1 MGLLRCIKAFLV
13 RDFQVES
20 SYRLSFLLQFFGL
33 FVSATLW
40 YFIAQV
46 LGGGGRNPELDQA
59 TAHVGYFPYVLI
71 GLMVN
76 RFQEV
81 SLGAYA
87 SQIRQEQTTGTL
99 EAMLVTP
106 ARLGHLVIAASS
118 WSYLMAGI
126 QSGLYL
132 IFGVF
137 VFGVVLNLGNLVAA
151 LLAVVLTIAAI
162 SGIGILSAAFVLYF
176 KRGNPI
182 NFVISATSALFGN
195 IFFPSSMLPEK
206 IEWLSRLVPL
216 SYASDAVRAALLRD
230 AGFAELAPDLLALA
244 GFALVLV
251 PLGLFGARLA
261 IHKAKREGTLV
272 QY

>member
-1 MGLLRCIKAFLV
+1 MRALLQCIRAFLV

-20 SYRLSFLLQFFGL
+20 SYRLAFLLQGLGL

-40 YFIAQV
+40 YYIAGV
-46 LGGGGRNPELDQA
+46 LGGARNPALSAAMGNVE
-59 TAHVGYFPYVLI
+59 YFPFVLI

-81 SLGAYA
+81 SLNAYA
-87 SQIRQEQTTGTL
+87 AQIRQEQTTGTL

-106 ARLGHLVIAASS
+106 ARLGHLMLAASS
-118 WSYLMAGI
+118 WSYLMAGL
-126 QSGLYL
+126 QSAMYL

-137 VFGVVLNLGNLVAA
+137 VFGVDLVPGNLLGA
-151 LLAVVLTIAAI
+151 LLAVVLTVAAI

-176 KRGNPI
+176 KRGNPV

-195 IFFPSSMLPEK
+195 IFFPAEMLPESLA
-206 IEWLSRLVPL
+206 WLARFVPL
-216 SYASDAVRAALLRD
+216 SYASDAVRGALLRG
-230 AGFAELAPDLLALA
+230 AGLGELAPDLAALALFA
-244 GFALVLV
+244 GVLV
-251 PLGLFGARLA
+251 PTGLFGARLA
-261 IHKAKREGTLV
+261 IRRAKREGTLV